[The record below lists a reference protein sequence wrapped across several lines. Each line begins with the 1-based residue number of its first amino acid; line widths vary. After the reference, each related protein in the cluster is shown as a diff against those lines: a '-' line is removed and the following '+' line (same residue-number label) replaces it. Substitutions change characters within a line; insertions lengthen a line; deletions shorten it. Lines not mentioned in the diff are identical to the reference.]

1 MTANHKKLLNTK
13 HDVSFGLD
21 TCSLRTVTVMSL
33 KWLYTTVIKNALLLV
48 STYALIML
56 EFSVMVLVMLAQ

>member
-1 MTANHKKLLNTK
+1 
-13 HDVSFGLD
+13 
-21 TCSLRTVTVMSL
+21 MSL